1 MKHSESKALKQ
12 LAAKY
17 VWWKTPDEAM
27 AWPDRVIAQV
37 MDMGDYADV
46 QILANQLGDDRLSD
60 VLAHAQAGQFG
71 ERAWATG
78 LLSILTFSHPRR
90 WIEWRCG
97 AHLPSWRNPPFCKT
111 NPTL

>member
-1 MKHSESKALKQ
+1 MRVQSVKFFHHVALAGMKHSESKALKQ

-60 VLAHAQAGQFG
+60 VLTHAQAGQFG
-71 ERAWATG
+71 ERAWAYWHYRLG
-78 LLSILTFSHPRR
+78 LAALGEVPKLPVRR
-90 WIEWRCG
+90 F
-97 AHLPSWRNPPFCKT
+97 A
-111 NPTL
+111 